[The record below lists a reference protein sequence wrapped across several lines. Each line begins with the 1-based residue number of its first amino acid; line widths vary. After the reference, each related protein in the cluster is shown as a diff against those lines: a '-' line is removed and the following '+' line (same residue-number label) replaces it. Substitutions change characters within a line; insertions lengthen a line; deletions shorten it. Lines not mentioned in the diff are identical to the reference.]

1 MKNHCARSLMIL
13 LAALAIAAPLS
24 FAGDAPKFLG
34 VWNAVALTPN
44 GEMASVMTIAEK
56 DGSLEVEMTLEGLEK
71 RVTREKLE
79 GDVLSMTVHHDG
91 VPYDVEVKVEGDTLT
106 GTWSGPDASGTL
118 EAKRR
123 P

>member
-1 MKNHCARSLMIL
+1 MKIHCARSLMIL
-13 LAALAIAAPLS
+13 LAALAIAAPLC

-34 VWNAVALTPN
+34 TWDAVASTPN
-44 GEMASVMTIAEK
+44 GEMASVMTITEK

-79 GDVLSMTVHHDG
+79 GDVLSLTVHHDG
-91 VPYDVEVKVEGDTLT
+91 VPYDIEVEVEGDAME
-106 GTWSGPDASGTL
+106 GSWSGPDATGTL
-118 EAKRR
+118 EAKRQ